1 MASSAPLPGI
11 RGQCFSVE
19 PNSAALAPPV
29 DPGVY
34 CFDEKG
40 TLVHEPPPPVQR
52 RFFGTP
58 APAAPPP
65 APADPPPGQT
75 RKETEGVF
83 VFRDGKVVFVPVKVG
98 IAGERYFEVVSGLEP
113 GDKVVTGPF
122 DSVRQIGD
130 GSAVTVR

>member
-1 MASSAPLPGI
+1 
-11 RGQCFSVE
+11 
-19 PNSAALAPPV
+19 
-29 DPGVY
+29 
-34 CFDEKG
+34 
-40 TLVHEPPPPVQR
+40 VQR

-58 APAAPPP
+58 APAAAPP